1 MSPEPDSTHADTTAG
16 SDGHELVAV
25 GAATVDRTYEVTNL
39 PEPDGGAFAHSVS
52 DSFGGVGANVATG
65 AARLGRAAGLL
76 ARLGED
82 GFGDRV
88 EADLDAGPLDTSL
101 VRRRPG
107 TTTHCIIPRGPAGD
121 RMIITAGDSTTRL
134 RLDEDDRTALRAA
147 DAVFAT
153 AYVPDPVTT
162 ELIALAEEP
171 DGPAFVFDLSGP
183 VAELKDR
190 GTERE
195 TIDRAVRAADLFVV
209 GELAAESYLDRPAT
223 MAVDA
228 LRERGCRRGAV
239 TFGEAGSTVF
249 DGEET
254 TAIDAFDVDVVDTT
268 GAGDAFVAALIDRWL
283 LGEADPAMAG
293 EFAAAAAALNCSAQ
307 GARGG
312 LADRETVRA
321 FLSEHGR

>member
-1 MSPEPDSTHADTTAG
+1 MSPEREGPRDSTAVSG
-16 SDGHELVAV
+16 GLELVSV

-39 PEPDGGAFAHSVS
+39 PELDGGAFAHAVS

-65 AARLGRAAGLL
+65 AARLGRRTGLL

-82 GFGDRV
+82 EFADRI
-88 EADLDAGPLDTSL
+88 EADLENGPVDTSL

-107 TTTHCIIPRGPAGD
+107 TSTHCIIPRGPTGD
-121 RMIITAGDSTTRL
+121 RMIITAGDSAKQL
-134 RLDEDDRTALRAA
+134 RLDEDDRATLRAA

-153 AYVPDPVTT
+153 AYVPDPVTA
-162 ELIALAEEP
+162 ELIELAEKR

-183 VAELKDR
+183 VEELKDR
-190 GTERE
+190 GTEPE
-195 TIDRAVRAADLFVV
+195 TITRALGAADLFVV
-209 GELAAESYLDRPAT
+209 GEVAAESYLDVPAT
-223 MAVDA
+223 EAVDA

-239 TFGEAGSTVF
+239 TFGEAGSTLF

-254 TAIDAFDVDVVDTT
+254 TEVDAFEVEAVDTT

-283 LGEADPAMAG
+283 LGDDDAATAG
-293 EFAAAAAALNCSAQ
+293 EFAAAAAALNCTAE

-312 LADRETVRA
+312 VATSDRVQSFVDTR
-321 FLSEHGR
+321 L